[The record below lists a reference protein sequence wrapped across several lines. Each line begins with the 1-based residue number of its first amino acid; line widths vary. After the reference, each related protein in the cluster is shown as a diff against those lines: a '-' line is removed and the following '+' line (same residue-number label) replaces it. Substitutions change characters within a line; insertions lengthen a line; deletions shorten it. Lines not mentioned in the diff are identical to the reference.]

1 MNNARNNSNRNYRPA
16 PEGLFSEV
24 GNRGGTAQPPILR
37 REMESTRGMMDRMLP
52 SRNNKSAEK
61 DRYIAKL
68 ELEVEELKTR
78 CAVHL
83 QKIKE
88 LQIEMNRMVVKV
100 SNKKDLRS
108 RYRWNA
114 QDSTYAAAIGKFC
127 KEWLFPRYKFF
138 HNDWMEYSTS
148 RKSLCSMVFKHCPV
162 PAGGD
167 REDQWT
173 RIVAPT
179 MAKKYADMRCNINN
193 DVRKALNSEYYCCM
207 CGSIVLFVATLSNRH
222 LILLL
227 S

>member
-1 MNNARNNSNRNYRPA
+1 MNIMRNNSNRNYRPGRA
-16 PEGLFSEV
+16 SLFSEV
-24 GNRGGTAQPPILR
+24 EDRGGSGRPPIPR
-37 REMESTRGMMDRMLP
+37 REMESTRGMDWMSP
-52 SRNNKSAEK
+52 SRNNRLAEK
-61 DRYIAKL
+61 NRYIAKL

-78 CAVHL
+78 YAVHQ

-108 RYRWNA
+108 RYRWNG
-114 QDSTYAAAIGKFC
+114 QDSTYANAIGKFC

-138 HNDWMEYSTS
+138 HDDWMEYSTS
-148 RKSLCSMVFKHCPV
+148 RKSLCAMVFKHCPV

-193 DVRKALNSEYYCCM
+193 DVRKALHSEW
-207 CGSIVLFVATLSNRH
+207 
-222 LILLL
+222 
-227 S
+227 

>member
-1 MNNARNNSNRNYRPA
+1 MS
-16 PEGLFSEV
+16 
-24 GNRGGTAQPPILR
+24 
-37 REMESTRGMMDRMLP
+37 P

-78 CAVHL
+78 CAVHQ

-108 RYRWNA
+108 RYRWNT

-138 HNDWMEYSTS
+138 HDDWMEYSTS
-148 RKSLCSMVFKHCPV
+148 RKSLCAMVFKHCPV
-162 PAGGD
+162 PAGGIG
-167 REDQWT
+167 
-173 RIVAPT
+173 RISGRGSLPRLWRKNTPT
-179 MAKKYADMRCNINN
+179 CGATSTMTYA
-193 DVRKALNSEYYCCM
+193 
-207 CGSIVLFVATLSNRH
+207 RH
-222 LILLL
+222 
-227 S
+227 

>member
-24 GNRGGTAQPPILR
+24 GNRGGTARPPILR
-37 REMESTRGMMDRMLP
+37 REMESTRGMMDRMSP

-68 ELEVEELKTR
+68 ELEVEELKNR

-114 QDSTYAAAIGKFC
+114 QDATYAAAIGKFC

-179 MAKKYADMRCNINN
+179 MANKYANMRCNINN
-193 DVRKALNSEYYCCM
+193 DVHKALNSE
-207 CGSIVLFVATLSNRH
+207 
-222 LILLL
+222 
-227 S
+227 

>member
-1 MNNARNNSNRNYRPA
+1 MNNTHTNSNRNYRPA
-16 PEGLFSEV
+16 PEGLFSEL
-24 GNRGGTAQPPILR
+24 GNRGGTTRPSIPR
-37 REMESTRGMMDRMLP
+37 REMESTRGMMDRMSP

-68 ELEVEELKTR
+68 ELEVEELKNR

-114 QDSTYAAAIGKFC
+114 QDSTYATAIGKFC

-138 HNDWMEYSTS
+138 HNDWMEYSTL

-162 PAGGD
+162 PAGGIG
-167 REDQWT
+167 
-173 RIVAPT
+173 RISGRGLLHLLWQRNTPT
-179 MAKKYADMRCNINN
+179 CD
-193 DVRKALNSEYYCCM
+193 
-207 CGSIVLFVATLSNRH
+207 ATLTMMYARH
-222 LILLL
+222 
-227 S
+227 

>member
-1 MNNARNNSNRNYRPA
+1 MNNTRNNSNRNYRPGQA
-16 PEGLFSEV
+16 SLFSEV
-24 GNRGGTAQPPILR
+24 GDRGGSKLPPIPR
-37 REMESTRGMMDRMLP
+37 REMESTRGMDRMSP
-52 SRNNKSAEK
+52 SRNNRSAEK

-78 CAVHL
+78 CAVHQ

-108 RYRWNA
+108 RYRWNG
-114 QDSTYAAAIGKFC
+114 QDSTYANAIGKFC

-138 HNDWMEYSTS
+138 HDDWMEYSTS
-148 RKSLCSMVFKHCPV
+148 RKSLCSMVFKHCLV

-193 DVRKALNSEYYCCM
+193 DVCKALHSEW
-207 CGSIVLFVATLSNRH
+207 
-222 LILLL
+222 
-227 S
+227 

>member
-1 MNNARNNSNRNYRPA
+1 MNNTRINSNRNYRPA

-24 GNRGGTAQPPILR
+24 GNRGGTARPPIPR
-37 REMESTRGMMDRMLP
+37 REMESTRGMMDRMSP

-68 ELEVEELKTR
+68 ELEVEELKNR

-114 QDSTYAAAIGKFC
+114 QDATYAAAIGKFC

-193 DVRKALNSEYYCCM
+193 DVRKALNSE
-207 CGSIVLFVATLSNRH
+207 
-222 LILLL
+222 
-227 S
+227 

>member
-1 MNNARNNSNRNYRPA
+1 
-16 PEGLFSEV
+16 
-24 GNRGGTAQPPILR
+24 
-37 REMESTRGMMDRMLP
+37 MESTRGMDRGSP
-52 SRNNKSAEK
+52 SRNNKSSEK

-78 CAVHL
+78 CTVHQ

-108 RYRWNA
+108 RYRWST
-114 QDSTYAAAIGKFC
+114 QDSTYADTIGKFC

-138 HNDWMEYSTS
+138 HDDWMEYSTS
-148 RKSLCSMVFKHCPV
+148 RKRLCAMVFKHCPV

-179 MAKKYADMRCNINN
+179 MAKKYDHMRCNINN
-193 DVRKALNSEYYCCM
+193 DVRKALTSEYYYCV
-207 CGSIVLFVATLSNRH
+207 CGSIVLLVATLSNRG
-222 LILLL
+222 LLLLL